1 MPGCKRWNK
10 SVFTKASGWLVL
22 LLWLN
27 PGQGAGL
34 AGQRMNNGLDDHL
47 IALPAPDTRGTR
59 PLESTLSKRR
69 SIRKYK
75 DSALTLPEVSQL
87 LWAAQGITSK
97 RGFRTAPSAGALYPL
112 ELYVAAG
119 QVQGL
124 GAGIFHYLPQ
134 KHALEL
140 IEKGDQR
147 EALARAA
154 LGQQPVRQAPAV
166 FIFAAVPGRTAVK
179 YGRRSVRYVLQEV
192 GHAAQNICLQAVALE
207 LGSVV
212 IGAFSDED
220 VARIL
225 KLKDDEMPLCLVPV
239 GR

>member
-1 MPGCKRWNK
+1 M
-10 SVFTKASGWLVL
+10 

-27 PGQGAGL
+27 PGPGTGF
-34 AGQRMNNGLDDHL
+34 AGQPMTKGLDEHL
-47 IALPAPDTRGTR
+47 IALPAPDTRGTL
-59 PLESTLSKRR
+59 PLETTLSKRR

-112 ELYVAAG
+112 ELYVVAG
-119 QVQGL
+119 HVQGL
-124 GAGIFHYLPQ
+124 GTGIFRYRPR
-134 KHALEL
+134 KHALES

-147 EALARAA
+147 AVLARAA
-154 LGQQPVRQAPAV
+154 LGQQPVRRAPAV

-179 YGRRSVRYVLQEV
+179 YGRRSIRYVLQEV
-192 GHAAQNICLQAVALE
+192 GHAAQNLCLQAVALK

>member
-1 MPGCKRWNK
+1 
-10 SVFTKASGWLVL
+10 
-22 LLWLN
+22 
-27 PGQGAGL
+27 
-34 AGQRMNNGLDDHL
+34 MNNGHDNHL
-47 IALPAPDTRGTR
+47 IALPTPDTRGTQ
-59 PLESTLSKRR
+59 PLETTLSKRR

-112 ELYVAAG
+112 ELYIAVG

-124 GAGIFHYLPQ
+124 EAGIFRYLPH
-134 KHALEL
+134 KHALES

-147 EALARAA
+147 AALARAA

-166 FIFAAVPGRTAVK
+166 FIFAAEPGRTAVK

-212 IGAFSDED
+212 IGAFSDAD

>member
-1 MPGCKRWNK
+1 M
-10 SVFTKASGWLVL
+10 SASANDQLV
-22 LLWLN
+22 
-27 PGQGAGL
+27 
-34 AGQRMNNGLDDHL
+34 
-47 IALPAPDTRGTR
+47 ALPAPDTRGVL
-59 PLESTLSKRR
+59 PLETTLSKRR
-69 SIRKYK
+69 SIRNYK
-75 DSALTLPEVSQL
+75 DLALTLPEISQL

-119 QVQGL
+119 HVEGL
-124 GAGIFHYLPQ
+124 EAGIFHYLPQ
-134 KHALEL
+134 KHALVS
-140 IEKGDQR
+140 IEKDDQR
-147 EALARAA
+147 AALARAA

-166 FIFAAVPGRTAVK
+166 FIFTAVPGRTAAK
-179 YGRRSVRYVLQEV
+179 YGRRGTRYVLQEV
-192 GHAAQNICLQAVALE
+192 GHAAQNLCLQAVALE

-225 KLKDDEMPLCLVPV
+225 KLKDAEVPLCLVPV